1 MKVGDIEHNF
11 IAGKLSEMNGTT
23 QYGGVHTYA

>member
-1 MKVGDIEHNF
+1 MKADDIEHHFNV
-11 IAGKLSEMNGTT
+11 GKLSEMNGTT